1 MSPPREDSV
10 HNEFHDTLKRAASP
24 FHSGRPSA
32 LPVTHTR
39 HRLVSPQAGAEGSAA
54 VMASNGKE
62 TWKKLSVAQLRIVQW
77 LETVGFKSLLSDEM

>member
-1 MSPPREDSV
+1 
-10 HNEFHDTLKRAASP
+10 
-24 FHSGRPSA
+24 
-32 LPVTHTR
+32 
-39 HRLVSPQAGAEGSAA
+39 VSPQAGAEGSAA